1 MVKFWKLYES
11 ENSENLARWSLSYS
25 LFQHSKVTA
34 LEVLQDDGKY
44 ISKETSEKLIFQKKH
59 FKKLITLYFSF
70 EQKLVHVFLL
80 MSCQRHWKNASERE
94 IYGLQ
99 YIERYVMLQLYKKL
113 RISKAKTTTNQF
125 ILSKKSFRQSEVLM
139 NVKVRRKIHNY

>member
-1 MVKFWKLYES
+1 M
-11 ENSENLARWSLSYS
+11 ENI
-25 LFQHSKVTA
+25 FQKKH
-34 LEVLQDDGKY
+34 
-44 ISKETSEKLIFQKKH
+44 SEKLIFQKKH

-99 YIERYVMLQLYKKL
+99 YIGRYVMLQLYKKL
-113 RISKAKTTTNQF
+113 RISKAKTTTSQF
-125 ILSKKSFRQSEVLM
+125 ILSKKSFRQLEVLM
-139 NVKVRRKIHNY
+139 NVKIRRKIHNY